1 MKKILYSFLFLS
13 AFVFSC
19 ADEAE
24 NISRITYYPIFDF
37 TGDEVVFVNTT
48 EPYEDPAVTA
58 TEGGEPIDVAR
69 HITASYFS
77 GNVSSIDVNA
87 ADRYIIEYIA
97 VNKDNY
103 SVTTSRTVWY
113 VGKGNFAPDVEGLY
127 TATVTRNG
135 VTPAGAVNMKYVI
148 VKKTGPNT
156 YAVSDAIGGWYETYR
171 AFGVDYAVKGNTFT
185 LNDIAS
191 NNISST
197 TEAPMGLFGGHCTIE
212 SMTFDPVNKK
222 ITMTTHC
229 VDPTPVS
236 GFDYTFVSALT
247 QVNLPL

>member
-24 NISRITYYPIFDF
+24 NISRITYYPIFEF
-37 TGDEVVFVNTT
+37 SGDEVIFANSTN
-48 EPYEDPAVTA
+48 PYEEPGVTA
-58 TEGGEPIDVAR
+58 TEDGELIDVSQ
-69 HITASYFS
+69 HVTASYFAGS
-77 GNVSSIDVNA
+77 VASINVNA
-87 ADRYIIEYIA
+87 ADRYIIEYTA

-103 SVTTSRTVWY
+103 SVATDRTVWY

-127 TATVTRNG
+127 TATVARNG
-135 VTPAGAVNMKYVI
+135 VTPAAANNLKYVI
-148 VKKTGPNT
+148 IKKTGANT

-171 AFGVDYAVKGNTFT
+171 GFGVDYAVKGNTFT

-197 TEAPMGLFGGHCTIE
+197 TETPMGLFGGHCAIE
-212 SMTFDPVNKK
+212 SMTFDSVNKK
-222 ITMTTHC
+222 ITVTTHC
-229 VDPTPVS
+229 VDPTPVT
-236 GFDYTFVSALT
+236 GFDYTFVSSLT
-247 QVNLPL
+247 QVNLPF